1 MVMQQDRV
9 SKHGGGGASEL
20 QTVLHIQV
28 VPSCQ
33 RTDQDQ
39 EEDQDPSTA
48 DATQWGRH
56 DAEHTTG
63 QGGGEEEEEDTSA
76 ADCHILTIL

>member
-9 SKHGGGGASEL
+9 SKHGGRGAREL
-20 QTVLHIQV
+20 QTVFQVQV

-39 EEDQDPSTA
+39 EEDRDQSAGDTHA
-48 DATQWGRH
+48 AHCGTH
-56 DAEHTTG
+56 DAEHNTG
-63 QGGGEEEEEDTSA
+63 QEKETRQLSTSLKRRSPT
-76 ADCHILTIL
+76 C